1 MSEAQKAYD
10 ELDAML
16 SAMADGAKRQSM
28 TETRNDLQKV
38 RKEIEDY
45 FALLTAEANTSS
57 RASGKK
63 NRAPFIE
70 DARTRVV
77 AAIEKNDEY
86 PDEESEKLVRDIISD
101 ARGAL
106 GWIVATPVDPAKVAE
121 VVARDRAAAEKA
133 GHPVGPIKKVNQWA

>member
-38 RKEIEDY
+38 RREIGNY
-45 FALLTAEANTSS
+45 FALLTTEVGKSS
-57 RASGKK
+57 RSL
-63 NRAPFIE
+63 FIE
-70 DARTRVV
+70 EAKERVL
-77 AAIEKNDEY
+77 AGIENDDEY
-86 PDEESEKLVRDIISD
+86 PDEEPDELVRDIIAS

-106 GWIVATPVDPAKVAE
+106 GWVVAVPVDPMKVAE

>member
-38 RKEIEDY
+38 RREIGNY
-45 FALLTAEANTSS
+45 FALLTTEVGKSS
-57 RASGKK
+57 RSL
-63 NRAPFIE
+63 FIE
-70 DARTRVV
+70 EAKERVL
-77 AAIEKNDEY
+77 AGIENDDEY
-86 PDEESEKLVRDIISD
+86 PDEEPDELVRDIIAS

-106 GWIVATPVDPAKVAE
+106 GWVVAVPVDPMKVAE

-133 GHPVGPIKKVNQWA
+133 GHPVGP